1 MSDTITWKQELIENR
16 VTPPITILVK
26 SSSCSVTGTA
36 FYIVVLV
43 ILYTLLQSITYYRHR
58 QYLRTLDD
66 KALCS
71 FTLGK

>member
-43 ILYTLLQSITYYRHR
+43 ILYTLL
-58 QYLRTLDD
+58 
-66 KALCS
+66 
-71 FTLGK
+71 

>member
-1 MSDTITWKQELIENR
+1 MSLSESVNFVNDNL
-16 VTPPITILVK
+16 

-43 ILYTLLQSITYYRHR
+43 ILYTFLQSITYYRHC

-71 FTLGK
+71 LTLSK